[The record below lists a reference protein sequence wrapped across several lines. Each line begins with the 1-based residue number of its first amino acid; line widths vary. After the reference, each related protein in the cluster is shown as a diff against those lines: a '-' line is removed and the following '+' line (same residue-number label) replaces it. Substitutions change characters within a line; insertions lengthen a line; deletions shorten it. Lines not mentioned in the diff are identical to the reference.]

1 MDGLIH
7 RDHVASVVD
16 SEEVE
21 VAVLA
26 HLSGVSTVNLPVLVS
41 GSVEL
46 ILTGP
51 LGGGGP
57 GLTTSPV
64 ADPILISRVDEDFEV
79 GVVEHI
85 GNLGHE
91 VGHPV
96 SEEGG
101 VDKGVALNPLAAS
114 NSKDSL
120 DIFAV
125 EEGVG
130 GAEVVTERRGVAWDT
145 DVVHVELG
153 VERVADAEIGRAHV

>member
-1 MDGLIH
+1 MA
-7 RDHVASVVD
+7 HVTGSF
-16 SEEVE
+16 
-21 VAVLA
+21 AVY
-26 HLSGVSTVNLPVLVS
+26 LPLDVFC
-41 GSVEL
+41 GVEL
-46 ILTGP
+46 LLAGP

-96 SEEGG
+96 AEEGG

-153 VERVADAEIGRAHV
+153 VERVADAGVGHDLAGLKGGDVEDLEIGRASCRERV